1 MASSVWVDLTISK
14 MDVKIPFKLLV
25 DTMRVLPINLYMKSY
40 F

>member
-1 MASSVWVDLTISK
+1 MDSSVWVDLIISK

-25 DTMRVLPINLYMKSY
+25 DTMRVLPISLYMKSY